1 MDSHTNFQTSAP
13 RRPIRP
19 LAGYRVMARHRD
31 RSQSLV
37 TLAENH
43 RQAVIRAKAFCD
55 TIAASR
61 DGIVSVRIEEW
72 GGLCRSPKLGHFCSR
87 KLTHYL
93 ERKVLKL
100 PVVVVGP
107 PAQWI

>member
-37 TLAENH
+37 TLAEN
-43 RQAVIRAKAFCD
+43 RWQAVIRAKAFCD

-61 DGIVSVRIEEW
+61 DGIVSVRIEGRVGTLTEGQW
-72 GGLCRSPKLGHFCSR
+72 RSVSPWPVPLATSR
-87 KLTHYL
+87 QPGVPLTVWR
-93 ERKVLKL
+93 E
-100 PVVVVGP
+100 
-107 PAQWI
+107 PAE